1 MGEIGSAVT
10 DADGRFQH
18 VDNEYV
24 AGPALFPTCGSANP
38 SLTGLV
44 LARKT
49 AQAIVQRLQPV
60 PSKQFK
66 PLFTG
71 DLAAWQMAGSGRFI
85 VNNDVLESQ
94 DGIGLLWYTREEFK
108 DFVLKVDWR
117 AAHPDDNSGVFI
129 RFPALNSSNPQAD
142 WQLAVNHG
150 YEVQIDDTGLN
161 PDTGQLH
168 DPAHETGAIYALS
181 PASKLASRP
190 VGEWNTF
197 EIQAKGDMISVAL
210 NGEQVT
216 QYKVDPLRPPAGHIG
231 LQNHHPGSQVQFR
244 NVLIKSL

>member
-10 DADGRFQH
+10 DADGRFDR
-18 VDNEYV
+18 VDSTHG
-24 AGPALFPTCGSANP
+24 AGPALCPTGGCATP
-38 SLTGLV
+38 SLPGLA
-44 LARKT
+44 LGRKT

-129 RFPALNSSNPQAD
+129 RFPVLNSSNPQAD
-142 WQLAVNHG
+142 WELAANHG
-150 YEVQIDDTGLN
+150 DEVQIDDTGLN

-190 VGEWNTF
+190 VGEWNTL
-197 EIQAKGDMISVAL
+197 D
-210 NGEQVT
+210 
-216 QYKVDPLRPPAGHIG
+216 R
-231 LQNHHPGSQVQFR
+231 
-244 NVLIKSL
+244 KSTR